1 MRVKLTAKHP
11 RPASSERAPVR
22 TGSPSAR
29 KPTRPA
35 GPKSSTS
42 AAGSGAER
50 GERGRAGTASSG
62 GLGGAGGKRATGG
75 KPAGAGARAPRAEGS
90 FSRERGAGAGAV
102 AGAGR
107 RETSERPPRREGAGG
122 AARRF
127 EGAGDRTERAPRRF
141 EGTADRGERASRRF
155 EGAADRSERAPRR
168 FEGAGER
175 GERAPRR
182 FEGAPDRSER
192 APRKFEGAGGRS
204 DRAPRRFE
212 GTADRS
218 ERAPRRFEG
227 AADRSERAP
236 RRFEGT
242 ADRSE
247 RAPRKFEGSSNR
259 GPRPVDGQRTPRR
272 DDGERRP
279 LAGARHGAGRPAEG
293 GARGERPAR
302 SAGSGSGTDR
312 PRFGS
317 DRAERGDRGN
327 RGERTERAPRE
338 GAPRRFDNE
347 RGPSE
352 RGERS
357 FAKPVRSGSYGERSD
372 RPARAPRDD
381 RSERAPARRGSADRP
396 AHAGERGDRTGE
408 RPARPFDRSTP
419 SAGRRFGDDR
429 SATRGD
435 KPRGASAA
443 AHARRDAESDDIPR
457 TPRRDYEDA
466 PGTLRLSKLMSEL
479 GMCSR
484 READEWIE
492 KGWVL
497 VDGERIDTLGTKVRP
512 DQRIEIDPAAE
523 AAQASQVTVLVH
535 KTVGFVSGQA
545 EDGYQPAITLVTP
558 ENRWEGDRSEIR
570 FSVAHLRQLAP
581 AGRLDIDSTGLLVLT
596 QDGRI
601 AKQLIG
607 GHSEIDK
614 EYLVRVA
621 YGEHTVD
628 VEHHFPPESLALL
641 RHGLSLDD
649 VPLKPAQVSWQN
661 GEQLRFVLREG
672 KKRQIRRMCELVGL
686 EVIGLKRVRM
696 GRVMLGA
703 LPPGQWRY
711 LSPDETF

>member
-22 TGSPSAR
+22 SGSASAR

-35 GPKSSTS
+35 GPQPSTS
-42 AAGSGAER
+42 GPARTREGAG
-50 GERGRAGTASSG
+50 ASS
-62 GLGGAGGKRATGG
+62 AGGKR
-75 KPAGAGARAPRAEGS
+75 PAGARGTTERRNEGTFARG
-90 FSRERGAGAGAV
+90 GDAGAA
-102 AGAGR
+102 R
-107 RETSERPPRREGAGG
+107 RAASDRPPRRESTSGAPQ
-122 AARRF
+122 RRP
-127 EGAGDRTERAPRRF
+127 EASSERGTRRD
-141 EGTADRGERASRRF
+141 GGERAARGF
-155 EGAADRSERAPRR
+155 AG
-168 FEGAGER
+168 GGER

-182 FEGAPDRSER
+182 SGDERGQGVERTAERGGERGPRRFEDRSGGGERGARRFEDRAGGERPPRGPAGERAERGPRRFEDRAGGGDRGPRRFEDRAGGER
-192 APRKFEGAGGRS
+192 APRGTAGERAERGPRRFQ
-204 DRAPRRFE
+204 DRAGSGERGPRRFE
-212 GTADRS
+212 DRAGG
-218 ERAPRRFEG
+218 ERAPRG
-227 AADRSERAP
+227 PAGERA
-236 RRFEGT
+236 
-242 ADRSE
+242 
-247 RAPRKFEGSSNR
+247 
-259 GPRPVDGQRTPRR
+259 
-272 DDGERRP
+272 
-279 LAGARHGAGRPAEG
+279 
-293 GARGERPAR
+293 
-302 SAGSGSGTDR
+302 
-312 PRFGS
+312 
-317 DRAERGDRGN
+317 
-327 RGERTERAPRE
+327 
-338 GAPRRFDNE
+338 
-347 RGPSE
+347 E

-357 FAKPVRSGSYGERSD
+357 FARPVKSGYGERAD
-372 RPARAPRDD
+372 HRARAPRDD
-381 RSERAPARRGSADRP
+381 KAPAAARRP
-396 AHAGERGDRTGE
+396 ANDSAPRAGK
-408 RPARPFDRSTP
+408 PRSTAP
-419 SAGRRFGDDR
+419 AGQH
-429 SATRGD
+429 S
-435 KPRGASAA
+435 
-443 AHARRDAESDDIPR
+443 HADTAPR
-457 TPRRDYEDA
+457 TPRRDIEDA

-479 GMCSR
+479 GLCSR

-523 AAQASQVTVLVH
+523 AVQASQVTVLIH
-535 KTVGFVSGQA
+535 KTVGYVSGQA

-558 ENRWEGDRSEIR
+558 ENRWEGDRSDIR

-628 VEHHFPPESLALL
+628 VESHFPPESLALL

-711 LSPDETF
+711 LGPDESF